1 MYCYKCGKQID
12 ENSRYS
18 SWCGANVAESSQKSL
33 EEEFAYDPRDKGGIG
48 WMVLGF
54 FIPLVGLIL
63 FLAWTRSWPNNSK
76 AAGLGALLGVVVWF
90 FIPVVLFPVF

>member
-1 MYCYKCGKQID
+1 
-12 ENSRYS
+12 
-18 SWCGANVAESSQKSL
+18 
-33 EEEFAYDPRDKGGIG
+33 
-48 WMVLGF
+48 MVLGF